1 MNIRDEIEQI
11 VRRINRKPERIR
23 SLQAVYQFNLGTGE
37 YFQVKFHG
45 GQAELFDGTPHK
57 ADCRIILSEQT
68 FRKLLSNQVNAMT
81 AYMSGALK
89 VEGKLSL
96 AFKLSEVLKAC
107 F

>member
-1 MNIRDEIEQI
+1 MGIRDEVEQI
-11 VRRINRKPERIR
+11 VQKINGKPERIR
-23 SLQAVYQFNLGTGE
+23 SLQAVYQFNLGNGE
-37 YFQVKFHG
+37 FLQVKFHG

-57 ADCRIILSEQT
+57 ADCRIILSEET
-68 FRKLLSNQVNAMT
+68 FRKLLNNQLNAIA

-96 AFKLSEVLKAC
+96 AFKLADVLKAC

>member
-1 MNIRDEIEQI
+1 MSIRDEVEQV
-11 VRRINRKPERIR
+11 VRRMNGKPERIR
-23 SLQAVYQFNLGTGE
+23 SLQAVYQFNLGAGQ
-37 YFQVKFHG
+37 FLQLKFHG

-68 FRKLLSNQVNAMT
+68 FRQLLNNQLNAVS
-81 AYMSGALK
+81 AYMTGVLK

-96 AFKLSEVLKAC
+96 AFRLSEVLKAC